1 MNYNI
6 LCYTIYAVITIYI
19 IIWVGKLFHRN
30 GRVFII
36 RLFNNNI
43 SLADTTNNI
52 ILVAYYLF
60 NIGYA
65 VIQFSFWE
73 QVANAGQLIASIADK
88 TGMLILILAA
98 THYCN
103 LFIIYTLSKKSTFI
117 TPKTS

>member
-6 LCYTIYAVITIYI
+6 LCYTIYAILTIYI

-36 RLFNNNI
+36 KLFNDNS
-43 SLADTTNNI
+43 SLSDTTNNI

-65 VIQFSFWE
+65 VIQFSFWDH
-73 QVANAGQLIASIADK
+73 VANAGELIASIADK
-88 TGMLILILAA
+88 TGILILILAA

-103 LFIIYTLSKKSTFI
+103 LFIIYTLSGKSAFI
-117 TPKTS
+117 TNKTS